1 VPRGPRAA
9 HHAAPQPEIEQR
21 QCEDDGRIADQAAGV
36 PQGRQEQTHCGQ
48 PDIEQGDGAMA
59 VADNDQPLIEMGTV
73 GGEDVLTIAEAR

>member
-1 VPRGPRAA
+1 
-9 HHAAPQPEIEQR
+9 
-21 QCEDDGRIADQAAGV
+21 V